1 VFAAVQPFALKFD
14 ALYVVVVLAV
24 FQVTLVLLATV
35 TVVFALLAIHA
46 IAAWAFVEFA
56 LGTCA

>member
-1 VFAAVQPFALKFD
+1 LALKFV
-14 ALYVVVVLAV
+14 ALYVVMVLAV

-46 IAAWAFVEFA
+46 SAACAFVEFA